1 LKGGDAWREGHRRLY
16 KYLVETAQEGDK
28 PTLEDLQP
36 LYQAVA
42 HGCQAGLQQAT
53 LKRFI
58 SFASTKGIN
67 STARPNS
74 ERSVLISGL

>member
-1 LKGGDAWREGHRRLY
+1 MLGAKGIEGFT

-36 LYQAVA
+36 LYQAVPWLSS
-42 HGCQAGLQQAT
+42 GLQQAT
-53 LKRFI
+53 AEEVYFVRINKR
-58 SFASTKGIN
+58 IN